1 MRITGIKKV
10 KGFFKFAVT
19 TAPPPHA
26 PPPPPPPS
34 PNRLVFLFL
43 IHLNLRGPCTALKRC
58 QFVAISLSIT
68 QIVSKLTRG
77 RLLRG
82 YNQIKTIFNYT
93 HFDLLIY
100 ATSF

>member
-1 MRITGIKKV
+1 MRITGIKKE

-19 TAPPPHA
+19 TA
-26 PPPPPPPS
+26 PPPPS

>member
-1 MRITGIKKV
+1 MLKV

-19 TAPPPHA
+19 
-26 PPPPPPPS
+26 PPPPTSPS
-34 PNRLVFLFL
+34 PNRLVSLLL
-43 IHLNLRGPCTALKRC
+43 INLKLRVNEGPCTALKRC

-77 RLLRG
+77 RLLCG
-82 YNQIKTIFNYT
+82 YNHLKTIFNYT

-100 ATSF
+100 ASSF

>member
-19 TAPPPHA
+19 TAPPP
-26 PPPPPPPS
+26 S
-34 PNRLVFLFL
+34 PNRLVLLFL

>member
-1 MRITGIKKV
+1 MRITGIKKL

-19 TAPPPHA
+19 TA
-26 PPPPPPPS
+26 PPPPPS

>member
-19 TAPPPHA
+19 TA
-26 PPPPPPPS
+26 PPS

-82 YNQIKTIFNYT
+82 YNQKKTIFNYT

>member
-19 TAPPPHA
+19 TA
-26 PPPPPPPS
+26 PPPPPS